1 MDDFNLGFTITS
13 SCLVVA
19 WLIAYIFLMVRL
31 NLDYSLRKNK
41 ISNYDLSV
49 YGSIIL
55 VDVLVVL
62 ALMFV
67 VVQAIYNDFSWV
79 LLVAIALSWLLLILS
94 PLANNVVAANLIH
107 KTMETGKVFPVETKK
122 LNILN
127 GLAFVYGIAV
137 FCIHLYLVFYKF
149 RGFI

>member
-79 LLVAIALSWLLLILS
+79 LLVAIALSWLLSMGLLFSVFIS
-94 PLANNVVAANLIH
+94 IWSFINL
-107 KTMETGKVFPVETKK
+107 EV
-122 LNILN
+122 L
-127 GLAFVYGIAV
+127 
-137 FCIHLYLVFYKF
+137 F
-149 RGFI
+149 RSN